1 MTKEDIKNKWF
12 NVFINNRGKDGET
25 LCFKVYND
33 ILGEFVIDNCYYN
46 TDPTYFVNAH
56 LHLNGSTSIR
66 LSDETKNFFVTLT
79 LDYGDLSKGQ
89 IFLRC

>member
-1 MTKEDIKNKWF
+1 MTKEDISNKWYD
-12 NVFINNRGKDGET
+12 VSIIDRGKDGET

-66 LSDETKNFFVTLT
+66 LSDEIATFFVTLT
-79 LDYGDLSKGQ
+79 LDNKDLSRGQ